1 MHPTVVAD
9 VHDVERHVSRTASEA
24 EGVSAAPKLRP
35 LMVTDATPL
44 LAKFHAAELAPVA
57 EGRPEAEITLI
68 PVTTPLATG
77 AAPQKTSSASPRTR
91 CTATSQQ

>member
-44 LAKFHAAELAPVA
+44 LAKFHAAELAP
-57 EGRPEAEITLI
+57 EEEPLETTSI
-68 PVTTPLATG
+68 PVTMPLATG

>member
-1 MHPTVVAD
+1 VHPTVDAD

-44 LAKFHAAELAPVA
+44 LATFQAAELAPVA
-57 EGRPEAEITLI
+57 EPLKTTSI
-68 PVTTPLATG
+68 PVTIPLTTG

>member
-1 MHPTVVAD
+1 VHPTVVAD

-44 LAKFHAAELAPVA
+44 LAKFHAAELAP
-57 EGRPEAEITLI
+57 EAEPLETTSI